1 MSRACPKKEGKNKK
15 DAPQRARVA
24 VAEGSQQDEEEDGEG
39 PPAYNASSMM
49 AHIRAMDAE
58 ERDSFLDGLMLADEQ
73 GF

>member
-1 MSRACPKKEGKNKK
+1 M
-15 DAPQRARVA
+15 
-24 VAEGSQQDEEEDGEG
+24 AEGSQQDEEEDGEG
-39 PPAYNASSMM
+39 PPAYNANNMM